1 MKEAVYEVKI
11 QIINLNNMQKTL
23 KIGSKESLPCCVT
36 VQLCQTPP
44 RGVDFHNSRGKLE
57 LLRRNLNNPPL
68 IPAAI
73 LNFLNFFASVPCF

>member
-44 RGVDFHNSRGKLE
+44 RGVDFPQFPSKVRITSQKFE
-57 LLRRNLNNPPL
+57 
-68 IPAAI
+68 
-73 LNFLNFFASVPCF
+73 